1 MKLDHTPNALVIV
14 GGWNKHIFTQDWV
27 RRYLFPNE
35 QDEFKIELLV
45 SRGLNAR
52 FIFPRILS
60 KEVNIFLQEDR
71 LNFSVAE
78 NKNQNYDRIQEL
90 ATQLADYLPHT
101 PVTAYGISFLFTEEI
116 INEDLVAL
124 ISLKDLEDIQ
134 HIKDTITGEQY
145 ARHLK
150 LNGRTL
156 NFTISLEKEK
166 VAFDFNF
173 HFEIRDLVEFKAG
186 MSETSILELKQ
197 EAVQFMN
204 EIYNLEL
211 EGETE

>member
-1 MKLDHTPNALVIV
+1 MLQKTKTRIM
-14 GGWNKHIFTQDWV
+14 
-27 RRYLFPNE
+27 
-35 QDEFKIELLV
+35 IESKN
-45 SRGLNAR
+45 SRHNLP
-52 FIFPRILS
+52 I
-60 KEVNIFLQEDR
+60 IFLIPP
-71 LNFSVAE
+71 L
-78 NKNQNYDRIQEL
+78 L
-90 ATQLADYLPHT
+90 
-101 PVTAYGISFLFTEEI
+101 AYGINFLFTEEI